1 MFRILTIEREYGC
14 GGGAIA
20 AQIADQLGWKLWDNS
35 LTQEIAKLANV
46 DCRAVEKCDEKVDST
61 FYRLAKV
68 FWRGSHERSIPMPD
82 AEAFD
87 ADCMVSMMER
97 LAQRIAGEGHSV
109 VVGRGSPFFLRDRS
123 DTFSVFLY
131 ANRNEKIRRLVESG
145 KSSAQA
151 EELIDTVDRD
161 RKTFIKHY
169 FNCDWPTRALY
180 DLMINSGM
188 GDDNVIRTILDTMK
202 RLEAIP
208 HDAELS
214 LRR

>member
-1 MFRILTIEREYGC
+1 M
-14 GGGAIA
+14 
-20 AQIADQLGWKLWDNS
+20 
-35 LTQEIAKLANV
+35 
-46 DCRAVEKCDEKVDST
+46 
-61 FYRLAKV
+61 
-68 FWRGSHERSIPMPD
+68 
-82 AEAFD
+82 
-87 ADCMVSMMER
+87 
-97 LAQRIAGEGHSV
+97 

-188 GDDNVIRTILDTMK
+188 GDDNVIRTILDSMK